1 MNRRKIEMN
10 ELLKNVKSSNIEQI
24 GYNEGLETLYVKYK
38 SGKVY
43 AYDKVPKQIYE
54 GLEKAE
60 SKGSYMNS
68 QIKNKFSF
76 KTI

>member
-1 MNRRKIEMN
+1 ME
-10 ELLKNVKSSNIEQI
+10 ELKLREVQSSNIEQI
-24 GYNEGLETLYVKYK
+24 GYNEGSEVLYVKYK

-43 AYDKVPKQIYE
+43 AYDKVPKNIYE

-68 QIKNKFSF
+68 QVKGKFSF
-76 KTI
+76 KII

>member
-1 MNRRKIEMN
+1 ME
-10 ELLKNVKSSNIEQI
+10 ELKLRDVQSSNIEQI
-24 GYNEGLETLYVKYK
+24 GYNEGSEVLYVKYK

-43 AYDKVPKQIYE
+43 AYDKVPKNIYE

-68 QIKNKFSF
+68 QVKGKFSF

>member
-1 MNRRKIEMN
+1 MVGAN
-10 ELLKNVKSSNIEQI
+10 LKDVQSSNIEKI
-24 GYNEGLETLYVKYK
+24 GYNEGSEVLYVKYK

-43 AYDKVPKQIYE
+43 AYDKVPKAIYE

-68 QIKNKFSF
+68 QVKGKFSF

>member
-1 MNRRKIEMN
+1 ME
-10 ELLKNVKSSNIEQI
+10 ELKLREVQSSNIEQI
-24 GYNEGLETLYVKYK
+24 GYNEGSEVLYVKYK

-43 AYDKVPKQIYE
+43 AYDKVPKNIYE

-68 QIKNKFSF
+68 QVKGKFSF